1 MGVLDFILNVLK
13 DDWDQAVERA
23 KQKPQYKVKEY
34 RNAAEQEKD
43 MNKMASK
50 GLTAVSATSQPS
62 HINIGRTATG
72 ALLTGGLSLLMGG
85 SRTSAK
91 QRVVYKQSYRGFGE
105 VPPTGLPIS
114 RKAAAMP
121 INQPSA
127 SPRAPGRPLPHGGD
141 RQREVLQSRA
151 EMKAQRRA
159 ELSPKVRK
167 GSNSMEA
174 ERGMSLSAEIRTLK
188 NLLDNG
194 TLTPEEFV
202 AAKRK
207 LLG

>member
-1 MGVLDFILNVLK
+1 MGILDFILNGLK
-13 DDWDQAVERA
+13 NDFDQALVRA
-23 KQKPQYKVKEY
+23 REKPQYKVKEY
-34 RNAAEQEKD
+34 RSAAEQEKD
-43 MNKMASK
+43 INKMARQ
-50 GLTAVSATSQPS
+50 GLDIVSETSQPS
-62 HINIGRTATG
+62 HINVGRTVTG
-72 ALLTGGLSLLMGG
+72 AVLTGGLSLLAGG

-91 QRVVYKQSYRGFGE
+91 QRVTFKQRYRGFGE
-105 VPPTGLPIS
+105 MSPSGLPVS
-114 RKAAAMP
+114 RKAAAIP
-121 INQPSA
+121 IVQPA
-127 SPRAPGRPLPHGGD
+127 TNPIAPGRPLPHGGN

-159 ELSPKVRK
+159 ELSSKVRK
-167 GSNSMEA
+167 GPNSMEA
-174 ERGMSLSAEIRTLK
+174 EREMSLSAEIRALK